1 MNHSPWSRIDHH
13 WMINFLRSQDSWLKS
28 FFSFNSLFTIEFLR
42 NMNNSNFEK
51 SNLILQRKKVSA
63 DFVPSSLEESIQLLD
78 SLEKPPKSEKSN
90 SQEKLS
96 PKTSKI
102 TNHILNSAVDLN
114 ILHEDITN
122 EQEAGCSYS
131 TEPSTIDL
139 IWKSTVESTR
149 KRINSQS
156 SKKLWSFM
164 NLQKPAVYR
173 INRKYEFVLWPHF
186 SKNSFVFTLYFYR
199 NATKKIF
206 LLLLVLY
213 PGISGLVIEILSILI
228 F

>member
-1 MNHSPWSRIDHH
+1 MQSRT
-13 WMINFLRSQDSWLKS
+13 LRSIVDEKLPS
-28 FFSFNSLFTIEFLR
+28 NSRQPINIAICQKYL
-42 NMNNSNFEK
+42 
-51 SNLILQRKKVSA
+51 LIFKRKKLSS

-78 SLEKPPKSEKSN
+78 SLEKPPKQPIAS
-90 SQEKLS
+90 
-96 PKTSKI
+96 KTSKI

-114 ILHEDITN
+114 ISHGDITN

-149 KRINSQS
+149 KRSIPHS

-173 INRKYEFVLWPHF
+173 INRKFIQGSLDL
-186 SKNSFVFTLYFYR
+186 NSF
-199 NATKKIF
+199 
-206 LLLLVLY
+206 
-213 PGISGLVIEILSILI
+213 ILI
-228 F
+228 FSSISSKINYIVSP